1 MPGDKIFHNSVFERI
16 PETKRKRILTMAI
29 EEFAEKGFSTANIN
43 VIAEKCEI
51 SVGSM
56 YKYFNS
62 KEDLY
67 LTVVNLCFNTLEETL
82 RPILDS
88 NGSVFEKIN
97 QIIDKIFSNRVEHQ
111 QLNKLYTRFTTEGDM
126 KLAEK
131 LAVKIET
138 ITANAYSSLLRQ
150 AKEEGIISKDA
161 DERVFAFCI
170 DNIFLILQFSLSS
183 NYFQNRFKIYL
194 GNESNDNYEYIKD
207 QINLFI
213 KRALTI

>member
-1 MPGDKIFHNSVFERI
+1 MPGDKTFHNSVFERI

-88 NGSVFEKIN
+88 SGSVFEKIN

-213 KRALTI
+213 KRALSI